1 MNSVNPAVIDTDFY
15 SAAGIP
21 EEHQQ
26 GLYEQYSKMH
36 PLQRIGH
43 CDDVVNAIAFLA
55 SDNASF
61 VTSELLRVDGGLS
74 NKGAFD

>member
-15 SAAGIP
+15 SAAGVP
-21 EEHQQ
+21 AEHIS
-26 GLYEQYSKMH
+26 GLYEQYGKKH
-36 PLQRIGH
+36 PMQRIGH
-43 CDDVVNAIAFLA
+43 CADVVNAIAYLA